1 MLKRTAALSLFLVVV
16 LGVLAMAPVVGAQDA
31 TELSFWTFVPAHQ
44 TFWEDSAAR
53 WNEANPD
60 RQITLNATTSEYQA
74 MHDNLLA
81 ALLSGVG
88 APDLVDIEIAKFP
101 TFMKGEI
108 QLYDLTDVVAPYSDV
123 LLQTRLAPYQKDGAQ
138 YGIDYHV
145 GTFVMYYNKDV
156 MDAAGVDIDSIRT
169 WDDYV
174 EAGKQVTA
182 DTNGDGEIDRWM
194 THIETADRF
203 SALALQ
209 LMNGGGIYDADGN
222 FILTS
227 QENIDAVQ
235 FVKDMIYDSQIAS
248 LTPGTGNHDQAFYDA
263 MVQGMFG
270 SVWMPQWYMIRF
282 SQLMTDLDGK
292 ILVRPMP
299 VFEEGGY
306 TSTMGG
312 GTGTAITLQIAP
324 EKLQLAMDFMAF
336 TKLERD
342 ATIRI
347 WTDLGFDPLRTDIYD
362 DPALAAPLE
371 YFGNE
376 SVFTTIK
383 ELQSNLAVEY
393 LGPLYADAV
402 DVLRSQTYYEIF
414 ANNADVA
421 TALQAAADQVEQAAQ

>member
-1 MLKRTAALSLFLVVV
+1 MLKRTLVICLLLVVV
-16 LGVLAMAPVVGAQDA
+16 LGVLPLATGAQDV
-31 TELSFWTFVPAHQ
+31 TELSFWTFVDAHQ
-44 TFWEDSAAR
+44 TFWEASAER

-60 RQITLNATTSEYQA
+60 RQITLNATTAEYQA

-81 ALLSGVG
+81 ALLSGTG

-101 TFMKGEI
+101 TFLKGDI
-108 QLYDLTDVVAPYSDV
+108 QLQDLSDVVAPYEDV
-123 LLQTRLAPYQKDGAQ
+123 ILQTRLAPYQKDGKQ

-145 GTFVMYYNKDV
+145 GTFVMYYNKEV
-156 MDAAGVDIDSIRT
+156 MDAAGVDIDSIKT
-169 WDDYV
+169 WADYV
-174 EAGKQVTA
+174 EAGKKVTA
-182 DTNGDGEIDRWM
+182 DTNGDGTIDRWM
-194 THIETADRF
+194 THIETTDRF
-203 SALALQ
+203 SALGLQ
-209 LMNGGGIYDADGN
+209 LMNGGGIYDKDGN

-235 FVKDMIYDSQIAS
+235 FVKDMIFTDKIAAT
-248 LTPGTGNHDQAFYDA
+248 TPGTFHHAQEFYDA
-263 MVQGMFG
+263 MVNGEFA

-312 GTGTAITLQIAP
+312 GTGTAITLQVAP
-324 EKLQLAMDFMAF
+324 EKLQLAKDFLAF

-342 ATIRI
+342 STIRI

-362 DPALAAPLE
+362 DPALAAPIP

-383 ELQSNLAVEY
+383 GLQSNLAVEY

-402 DVLRSQTYYEIF
+402 DVLRSTTYYDIF
-414 ANNADVA
+414 INGADVA